1 MKYNGTIYRP
11 PVEAGVFLVPIT
23 EGCTHNSCTF
33 CSMYKDIPFRMLT
46 LDEIR
51 EYLDETAARHRKHAA
66 SRKRAYLFGGDPFAL
81 SAQHLLERIELIRE
95 YLPNVQVFTMYARV
109 DNVWTKS
116 DEDLRALAAAGVND
130 LYIGIECADDE
141 YLDYLNK
148 GFTVAQAEEQC
159 ARLVSAGINH
169 SDLFMFGC
177 GGTGNAERAA
187 AANAS
192 FENQT
197 RPTQTLCTTLTSY
210 VGTKLEENIRSGVF
224 IPATEKEILQEE
236 RRLVELLDVPTYFWA
251 THPLDAVRTEGELP
265 QERDLVLQDLDEGLR
280 LIEGTDIKRTGRT
293 GTL

>member
-11 PVEAGVFLVPIT
+11 PVEAGTFLVPVT
-23 EGCTHNSCTF
+23 EGCTHNTCTF

-51 EYLDETAARHRKHAA
+51 EYLDETAGVYKKHAA

-81 SAQHLLERIELIRE
+81 SAAHLLERMDLIRE
-95 YLPNVQVFTMYARV
+95 YLPNVRVFTMYARV
-109 DNVWTKS
+109 DNVTSKS

-130 LYIGIECADDE
+130 LYMGIECADDE
-141 YLDYLNK
+141 YLAYLNK
-148 GFTVAQAEEQC
+148 GFTVAEAKEQC
-159 ARLVSAGINH
+159 ARLVAAGINH

-192 FENQT
+192 FENET
-197 RPTQTLCTTLTSY
+197 KPTQTLCTTLTSY
-210 VGTKLEENIRSGVF
+210 AGTKLEEDIQSGAFV
-224 IPATEKEILQEE
+224 PATEKEILQEE
-236 RRLVELLDVPTYFWA
+236 RLLVEQLDIPVYFWA

-265 QERDLVLQDLDEGLR
+265 QERDLGLQDLDEGMK
-280 LIEGTDIKRTGRT
+280 LIEGADIKRTGRT